1 MHPSKC
7 PGFIIYHHTFSIIR
21 IDIDSSYYSI
31 NIL

>member
-7 PGFIIYHHTFSIIR
+7 PGFIIYHHTFPIIR
-21 IDIDSSYYSI
+21 IDIDSSYSI